1 MTVRELLELIEQAK
15 KLYPIVLD
23 YNLAVVSQTIQ
34 EYDNYFTLWVEVRI
48 SHSNGIVI
56 IAAAQPVANKE

>member
-15 KLYPIVLD
+15 KLYPMVLD

-34 EYDNYFTLWVEVRI
+34 EYDDYFTTHVEVRI
-48 SHSNGIVI
+48 NHYAGIVVI
-56 IAAAQPVANKE
+56 EAA